1 MHHRSFRIATA
12 AALFIIICI
21 LLLHPGAPLAQGR
34 TSDAD
39 PLASP
44 SSALSGE
51 IAYVHDGYIWLI
63 DLATRQSR
71 KLLTDS
77 IADPAWAFTPSLA
90 WSPDG
95 QLLAFERSQ
104 GTFQRDIYTVRADG
118 TGLTR
123 VTNSASDEYSPSF
136 SLSGQLYFF
145 RAAESDLEVIKRTSD
160 GQESV
165 VHRCGGFLV
174 FCSNLSVYG
183 DALLA
188 YTLSGTDP
196 VSNQV
201 IYDLVSNQQQNPGE
215 YFYNESNRGNCDL
228 LPGTYGGRW
237 AGTQPQLAFVGNA
250 DCVTPGRQQPDYGI
264 FTIAAG
270 AMTGTSPVLLHSTSF
285 AIASLAW
292 SPDDQWL
299 VMGRY
304 FGDGSSNGL
313 WLIDTQGQQLQQ
325 ISTVGVSPAWRP
337 GPPAGCTDPGQTTIV
352 SITGITD
359 HRQNNI
365 YPLDANPTTPEGT
378 VEGNTVL
385 ATVKLTNCQ
394 EDPVNGEVALSH
406 GAARADA
413 TILPLSDNEVT
424 LSFNTDGLAW
434 INGQRPTQP
443 YTISASFT
451 PTGGSANASEPV
463 TFTVR
468 PRPTILVHGYNS
480 DPSMWNDYRG
490 AQLLGSSELED
501 IVTYT
506 VPRINTGSHGS
517 PTNTIDQNAYELSR
531 VVERARREQGA
542 DQVDIIAH
550 SMGGLISR
558 RYLNLPG
565 SEGSVRQL
573 IMLGTP
579 NRGSISA
586 SHISLGCG
594 IFNLGFLEDFWP
606 QVPCRSPA
614 VQELTVSSVDHF
626 NTINTNSG
634 GARFYVVAGQY
645 ACLSESPAANPFEIP
660 LPNDIIVSTQSAFWI
675 AEDNGWLIPSNGTG
689 CQGHHQ
695 WLYRIGDAR
704 YGGGPI
710 FTNIVRPLLTGQSPI
725 ATPASEATLT
735 ALPTNT
741 QDDVQ
746 FTTIQSGTLSAGGQ
760 LEFQQRLEPGNDGTF
775 NFVVVGSPD
784 QFTVSLRSPDNLVY
798 TPGSSD
804 PTVRYTQLST
814 DLLPLAGYT
823 VSSTLAGDW
832 AVIVEANDRTLVEG
846 IPVAVMGSLQ
856 SALRLTP
863 QIIDAPVSIG
873 DSVTIA
879 ARLSSAADPLL
890 GATLTGLLEVPGGSS
905 MVITLRD
912 DGRSGDGT
920 AG

>member
-1 MHHRSFRIATA
+1 MHHRSFMIATTA
-12 AALFIIICI
+12 GLFSMICI

-34 TSDAD
+34 LSDAD
-39 PLASP
+39 PSASP
-44 SSALSGE
+44 SSAPSGE

-71 KLLTDS
+71 KLFTDS

-123 VTNSASDEYSPSF
+123 VTNSASDEYSPAF
-136 SLSGQLYFF
+136 SPSGQLYFF
-145 RAAESDLEVIKRTSD
+145 RSAESDLEVIKRTLD

-215 YFYNESNRGNCDL
+215 YFYNESNRGNCNL

-237 AGTQPQLAFVGNA
+237 ASTQPQLAFVGNA

-270 AMTGTSPVLLHSTSF
+270 AMPETSPVLLHSTSF

-304 FGDGSSNGL
+304 FNDGFSNGL

-325 ISTVGVSPAWRP
+325 ISTVGGSPAWRP

-352 SITGITD
+352 SINGITD
-359 HRQNNI
+359 HRENNI

-378 VEGNTVL
+378 VEGNTVR
-385 ATVKLTNCQ
+385 ATVKVTNCQ
-394 EDPVNGEVALSH
+394 EDPISGEVALSH
-406 GAARADA
+406 GTPRADA
-413 TILPLSDNEVT
+413 TIPPLSDLEVT

-451 PTGGSANASEPV
+451 PAGGPANASEAV

-468 PRPTILVHGYNS
+468 PRPVILVHGYNS
-480 DPSMWNDYRG
+480 DPGMWADYQG
-490 AQLLGSSELED
+490 EQILGSSELED

-506 VPRINTGSHGS
+506 VPRINTGSHGA

-558 RYLNLPG
+558 RYLHAYAKDA
-565 SEGSVRQL
+565 SVHQL

-579 NRGSISA
+579 NGGSVSA
-586 SHISLGCG
+586 GFIAIGCG
-594 IFNLGFLEDFWP
+594 IFNLALLDRDLP
-606 QVPCRSPA
+606 QIPCRSPA
-614 VQELTVSSVDHF
+614 VQELTVSSVISF
-626 NTINTNSG
+626 NSNNVERQD
-634 GARFYVVAGQY
+634 ARFYAIAGQY
-645 ACLSESPAANPFEIP
+645 DCSQALPVSNPIEVP
-660 LPNDIIVSTQSAFWI
+660 YPNDIIVSIESVFRI
-675 AEDNGWLIPSNGTG
+675 GLDGGWRWPNDRWG
-689 CQGHHQ
+689 CQGRHE
-695 WLYRIGDAR
+695 WLYQTGDAR
-704 YGGGPI
+704 YGGAPI
-710 FTNIVRPLLTGQSPI
+710 FTSIVRPLLTGQPP
-725 ATPASEATLT
+725 AAAPASETALT
-735 ALPTNT
+735 AQPMNAL
-741 QDDVQ
+741 DAVQ
-746 FTTIQSGTLSAGGQ
+746 FTTVQSGTLSAGGQ

-775 NFVVVGSPD
+775 NFV
-784 QFTVSLRSPDNLVY
+784 L
-798 TPGSSD
+798 
-804 PTVRYTQLST
+804 TVRLF
-814 DLLPLAGYT
+814 
-823 VSSTLAGDW
+823 
-832 AVIVEANDRTLVEG
+832 
-846 IPVAVMGSLQ
+846 
-856 SALRLTP
+856 
-863 QIIDAPVSIG
+863 
-873 DSVTIA
+873 
-879 ARLSSAADPLL
+879 
-890 GATLTGLLEVPGGSS
+890 LEVIRTNAQPTG
-905 MVITLRD
+905 
-912 DGRSGDGT
+912 
-920 AG
+920 